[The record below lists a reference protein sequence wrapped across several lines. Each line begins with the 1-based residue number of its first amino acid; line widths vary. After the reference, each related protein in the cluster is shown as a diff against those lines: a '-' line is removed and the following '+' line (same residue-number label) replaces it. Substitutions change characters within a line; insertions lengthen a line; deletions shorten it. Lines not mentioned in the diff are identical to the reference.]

1 MPPKKSNLN
10 NASSKGSRRKR
21 VERAQQLP
29 EQIETRNAAQR
40 IRTAESRAQE
50 SQEQRDERLQQNITR
65 TRAARERNIATVR
78 VLDRQRQRIS
88 RSLTRASFVRLAFE
102 YAPDINYSAH
112 SKIAIGGV
120 DKVCQY
126 CQTLQFRNEAAG
138 MCCASGKVVLS
149 PLPAPPEPLLS
160 LLTGNSDDS
169 KLFLQ
174 DHNQLIQLIKR
185 VSPRLQNDN
194 YQIVIKAD
202 KVPLGEH
209 AGRFNAPTVDEV
221 AVIMVGDP
229 VDKRSIKITRRDNT
243 VSTISDL
250 HRSYDA
256 LQYPLIFWQ
265 GQDEYHLN
273 IKQYDP
279 NTGDYRNNKVS
290 SMNYYAHRI
299 MVRQHQDNYILRYRQ
314 LFHQYIVDMYAK
326 VESERLRF
334 LRLNQ
339 AKLRSEE
346 YIHLRDAVAGNI
358 DGNLNPND
366 IGNAFIL
373 PSSYIGSPRNRQE
386 YIQDAMTYVRHYG
399 RPDLFITFTCNPNW
413 EEIQT
418 LLLPGQQA
426 IHRHDLTAR
435 VFKQKL
441 KSLIDFIVKYSIF
454 GITRCWLYTI
464 EWQKR
469 GLPHVHI
476 LVWLK
481 DRIRPEE
488 IDQIISAEIPDPL
501 IDQELFD
508 IVTKHMI
515 HGPCGAFNMTS
526 PCMENGKSVWLQAS
540 GLKGYEPREMEAGD
554 LHVRLATGMMNN
566 GWLEAAALSHNRDM
580 HAMNGNLDAVHGT
593 KQDRT
598 DVVDFCRSMFW
609 KSATIQV
616 ESVNRPSSN
625 VAKLLR
631 NLPYVYYCR
640 DSGRGSQVPI
650 IAGTIH
656 QSMIKWWDEV
666 EDEDLIEGELVDSG
680 SSGTEGRAE
689 TPTSQDAA
697 GGQEG
702 MPGTADLRRGVV
714 AEVQGGEG
722 AHEGSG
728 EETEMD
734 TSHDGNPDQRGD
746 DDVSG
751 TSYLGSDDEALVVAD
766 GDPPI
771 LRWTELLRGKTH
783 DYRVLALKVDLYDEL
798 REKRIVQPT
807 GVDYAWAGTEQN
819 EPITIHL
826 CQMGGWHYDA
836 IFVTMDMLEVGLR
849 RGGLLRVGSG
859 NEEEWALNGTDVRII
874 PLGEN
879 TDPGGKGRDMW
890 VLSHLTYPLTW
901 VVDTCRVYKVG
912 GSASGDEEMFIRTAG
927 LVDIH
932 DKATKI
938 IFLIPSKSVSS
949 ITLGDR
955 TFPVVTTDHRGEVQA
970 NMDIPV
976 YNSDEVLCNMLDG
989 VLSYTHPLRESF
1001 DAYTLPY
1008 FPKGINWL
1016 EINSLSIALTV
1027 RWHQKVGVKEGE
1039 GPITYVGAPKYVLE
1053 GLGLR
1058 PREGIRDTS

>member
-40 IRTAESRAQE
+40 IRTAESRARE

-65 TRAARERNIATVR
+65 TRVARERNIATVR
-78 VLDRQRQRIS
+78 ALDRQRQRIS

-112 SKIAIGGV
+112 SKIAIGGM

-126 CQTLQFRNEAAG
+126 CHALKFRNEAAG

-169 KLFLQ
+169 KLFLPDQ
-174 DHNQLIQLIKR
+174 
-185 VSPRLQNDN
+185 
-194 YQIVIKAD
+194 
-202 KVPLGEH
+202 VPLGEH

-243 VSTISDL
+243 ISTISDL
-250 HRSYDA
+250 HHSYDA

-314 LFHQYIVDMYAK
+314 LFHQYIVDMHAK

-334 LRLNQ
+334 LRFNQ

-373 PSSYIGSPRNRQE
+373 PSSYIGSPQNMQE
-386 YIQDAMTYVRHYG
+386 YMQDAMTYVRHYG

-469 GLPHVHI
+469 GLPHAHI

-526 PCMENGKSVWLQAS
+526 PCMENGKCKKKLPKAA
-540 GLKGYEPREMEAGD
+540 YE
-554 LHVRLATGMMNN
+554 
-566 GWLEAAALSHNRDM
+566 
-580 HAMNGNLDAVHGT
+580 
-593 KQDRT
+593 
-598 DVVDFCRSMFW
+598 
-609 KSATIQV
+609 
-616 ESVNRPSSN
+616 
-625 VAKLLR
+625 
-631 NLPYVYYCR
+631 
-640 DSGRGSQVPI
+640 
-650 IAGTIH
+650 
-656 QSMIKWWDEV
+656 
-666 EDEDLIEGELVDSG
+666 
-680 SSGTEGRAE
+680 
-689 TPTSQDAA
+689 
-697 GGQEG
+697 
-702 MPGTADLRRGVV
+702 
-714 AEVQGGEG
+714 
-722 AHEGSG
+722 
-728 EETEMD
+728 
-734 TSHDGNPDQRGD
+734 
-746 DDVSG
+746 
-751 TSYLGSDDEALVVAD
+751 
-766 GDPPI
+766 
-771 LRWTELLRGKTH
+771 
-783 DYRVLALKVDLYDEL
+783 
-798 REKRIVQPT
+798 
-807 GVDYAWAGTEQN
+807 
-819 EPITIHL
+819 
-826 CQMGGWHYDA
+826 
-836 IFVTMDMLEVGLR
+836 
-849 RGGLLRVGSG
+849 
-859 NEEEWALNGTDVRII
+859 
-874 PLGEN
+874 
-879 TDPGGKGRDMW
+879 
-890 VLSHLTYPLTW
+890 
-901 VVDTCRVYKVG
+901 
-912 GSASGDEEMFIRTAG
+912 
-927 LVDIH
+927 
-932 DKATKI
+932 
-938 IFLIPSKSVSS
+938 
-949 ITLGDR
+949 
-955 TFPVVTTDHRGEVQA
+955 
-970 NMDIPV
+970 
-976 YNSDEVLCNMLDG
+976 
-989 VLSYTHPLRESF
+989 
-1001 DAYTLPY
+1001 
-1008 FPKGINWL
+1008 
-1016 EINSLSIALTV
+1016 
-1027 RWHQKVGVKEGE
+1027 
-1039 GPITYVGAPKYVLE
+1039 
-1053 GLGLR
+1053 
-1058 PREGIRDTS
+1058 

>member
-1 MPPKKSNLN
+1 M
-10 NASSKGSRRKR
+10 
-21 VERAQQLP
+21 
-29 EQIETRNAAQR
+29 
-40 IRTAESRAQE
+40 
-50 SQEQRDERLQQNITR
+50 
-65 TRAARERNIATVR
+65 
-78 VLDRQRQRIS
+78 
-88 RSLTRASFVRLAFE
+88 
-102 YAPDINYSAH
+102 
-112 SKIAIGGV
+112 

-126 CQTLQFRNEAAG
+126 CHALKFRNEAAG

-243 VSTISDL
+243 ISTISDL

-334 LRLNQ
+334 LRFNQ

-373 PSSYIGSPRNRQE
+373 PSSYIGSPRNMQE
-386 YIQDAMTYVRHYG
+386 YMQDAMTYVRHYG

-469 GLPHVHI
+469 GLPHAHI

-526 PCMENGKSVWLQAS
+526 PCMENGKYPAVKHLAIHLENGQRVYFTEENVLQRAFEAPKTTLTEFFTLCQKPDVFGQFAKTLVYGDVPRYFTWNKS
-540 GLKGYEPREMEAGD
+540 SKKWEPRKQGKPHPSITGIFKAKTLGRLYTVHPKQRECFYLRLLLVNVPGPTSFEFLRTVNGRVFNTYQDACRELQLLEDDNHWD
-554 LHVRLATGMMNN
+554 LTLAD
-566 GWLEAAALSHNRDM
+566 AALTSTPNNIRQLF
-580 HAMNGNLDAVHGT
+580 AIILT
-593 KQDRT
+593 T
-598 DVVDFCRSMFW
+598 CY
-609 KSATIQV
+609 
-616 ESVNRPSSN
+616 PSQAQTLWEKYKN
-625 VAKLLR
+625 CMTEDILHR
-631 NLPYVYYCR
+631 IRETNQ
-640 DSGRGSQVPI
+640 SQNI
-650 IAGTIH
+650 
-656 QSMIKWWDEV
+656 DY
-666 EDEDLIEGELVDSG
+666 
-680 SSGTEGRAE
+680 
-689 TPTSQDAA
+689 TP
-697 GGQEG
+697 
-702 MPGTADLRRGVV
+702 
-714 AEVQGGEG
+714 
-722 AHEGSG
+722 
-728 EETEMD
+728 EMY
-734 TSHDGNPDQRGD
+734 N
-746 DDVSG
+746 
-751 TSYLGSDDEALVVAD
+751 EALVLIEDLCVLISNLPLNHYGMPSPNRPATDLVNTDLQRENQYDHGSLATIIMNSEPLLTAEQKIIYDRIMLAVAAEQGGFFLGCTRWNRHCGYFTGWWANSTFNIQAAID
-766 GDPPI
+766 VHNKPDAMCNIKKNSGI
-771 LRWTELLRGKTH
+771 AAVLRKSSIIIW
-783 DYRVLALKVDLYDEL
+783 DE
-798 REKRIVQPT
+798 
-807 GVDYAWAGTEQN
+807 
-819 EPITIHL
+819 
-826 CQMGGWHYDA
+826 C
-836 IFVTMDMLEVGLR
+836 TMAHKYSLE
-849 RGGLLRVGSG
+849 
-859 NEEEWALNGTDVRII
+859 ALNRTMQDLNSINKLFGGAILLLSGDFRQTLPVIPRSTFADQINACLKQSFLWRSVETLRLAINMRVQLQNDPSAQIFSEQLLHIGNGKIELQLNTQCIKLPDNFCTVVQDKNELIQSIFRIYRII
-874 PLGEN
+874 
-879 TDPGGKGRDMW
+879 
-890 VLSHLTYPLTW
+890 
-901 VVDTCRVYKVG
+901 
-912 GSASGDEEMFIRTAG
+912 I
-927 LVDIH
+927 
-932 DKATKI
+932 
-938 IFLIPSKSVSS
+938 
-949 ITLGDR
+949 
-955 TFPVVTTDHRGEVQA
+955 
-970 NMDIPV
+970 
-976 YNSDEVLCNMLDG
+976 
-989 VLSYTHPLRESF
+989 
-1001 DAYTLPY
+1001 
-1008 FPKGINWL
+1008 
-1016 EINSLSIALTV
+1016 
-1027 RWHQKVGVKEGE
+1027 
-1039 GPITYVGAPKYVLE
+1039 
-1053 GLGLR
+1053 
-1058 PREGIRDTS
+1058 